1 MVGRRLAGSAVK
13 CEPADGPG
21 KARAS
26 GRARVGR
33 GPNEV
38 AGVLLTGQVGA
49 TPTRTRTGLELP
61 RARRAGWN
69 RDSDPAEPTT
79 RHVHG
84 VSHVLILPSD
94 SAARLGPRV
103 QPAIPAS
110 GVNPSA
116 SSAKAFDRSLLA
128 LLICSLF
135 FSNPKGYN
143 FSRRRTGVHPS
154 NLYFR
159 EVFELRAFTVSMF

>member
-1 MVGRRLAGSAVK
+1 VVGRWLAGSAVK

-26 GRARVGR
+26 GRARVGS
-33 GPNEV
+33 GPIEV

-49 TPTRTRTGLELP
+49 TPTQPRTGLGLP
-61 RARRAGWN
+61 LTLRAWWN
-69 RDSDPAEPTT
+69 RDSDPAAPTT
-79 RHVHG
+79 RQVHG
-84 VSHVLILPSD
+84 ESHVLILPLD

-116 SSAKAFDRSLLA
+116 SSASKQSHAAGSAHLLD
-128 LLICSLF
+128 IF
-135 FSNPKGYN
+135 Q
-143 FSRRRTGVHPS
+143 
-154 NLYFR
+154 
-159 EVFELRAFTVSMF
+159 

>member
-1 MVGRRLAGSAVK
+1 VVGWRLAGSAVK
-13 CEPADGPG
+13 CELADGPG
-21 KARAS
+21 IARAS
-26 GRARVGR
+26 GRAHVGR

-38 AGVLLTGQVGA
+38 AGVLLTGQVGT
-49 TPTRTRTGLELP
+49 TPTRTRTGLGLR

-79 RHVHG
+79 RQVHG
-84 VSHVLILPSD
+84 VSHVLILPLD

-116 SSAKAFDRSLLA
+116 SSAKAFDSDRSLLA

-135 FSNPKGYN
+135 FSPVSPILANTVTPGLH
-143 FSRRRTGVHPS
+143 HPLS
-154 NLYFR
+154 CSLH
-159 EVFELRAFTVSMF
+159 